1 MKKIL
6 YLSLALLLLLGAV
19 LLPTPVS
26 AAEGGVAPP
35 DTFTKDTPV
44 TVYGD
49 WEYAVRGG
57 YTYRVFRDKS
67 VFTTPNAPIDYFDV
81 DFADAN
87 VASLYRSVVINAY
100 ARDYN
105 VLEAYVTDVNR
116 KGETLYLVLEGSG
129 SISFFTEGTAHSYST
144 DSKYHSL
151 GSKPLSAKAV
161 KNWKEG
167 APIYKKASSLEQLN
181 FEEYR
186 LYANDQTTLLQRE
199 CGLILRNKDSY
210 YLLDY
215 SEYDRSFFYADGSFA
230 LDSEE
235 EITLYPLEDE
245 ALAKELSHFYDQ
257 VPDDD
262 LAIFNKEPLSDKA
275 ILMITVVVLILLP
288 LAGAFVC
295 IGFILVKK
303 PKRIY
308 RILLWIMASCGALII
323 LAASVMLISISI

>member
-6 YLSLALLLLLGAV
+6 YLSLALLLLLSAT

-26 AAEGGVAPP
+26 AKEDSVPGAN
-35 DTFTKDTPV
+35 DTV

-49 WEYAVRGG
+49 WEYAVRDG

-81 DFADAN
+81 DFADSN

-144 DSKYHSL
+144 EGRYSSV
-151 GSKPLSAKAV
+151 GAKPLSLEDVNKWKAG
-161 KNWKEG
+161 E
-167 APIYKKASSLEQLN
+167 AIHSKASAFEQLDT
-181 FEEYR
+181 YC
-186 LYANDQTTLLQRE
+186 LYANDHTTLLQRE
-199 CGLILRNKDSY
+199 VGLILQDGDDY

-235 EITLYPLEDE
+235 EITLYALEDK
-245 ALAKELSHFYDQ
+245 ALAAELSRYYDL

-262 LAIFNKEPLSDKA
+262 LEIFDKEPLSDKA
-275 ILMITVVVLILLP
+275 ILIITVVVLILLP
-288 LAGAFVC
+288 LAGVFVC
-295 IGFILVKK
+295 IGFIFVKK

-308 RILLWIMASCGALII
+308 RILLWIMAGCGALII
-323 LAASVMLISISI
+323 LAASVMLISVSL